1 MYSIFSRQWPLLVP
15 LIFAAASQAQAQV
28 PAQAQAQAQDGR
40 ANTPQYQSALQNY
53 KPFADEKIVP
63 WKQSN
68 DTVREVGGWR
78 AYAREAAQPADPE
91 GQSGHQGHHPAQQGG
106 KP

>member
-1 MYSIFSRQWPLLVP
+1 MYSIFSRQWLLLAP

-28 PAQAQAQAQDGR
+28 QAQAQAPDTS
-40 ANTPQYQSALQNY
+40 ASTPEFQSAMQDY
-53 KPFADEKIVP
+53 KPFTDEKIVP

-78 AYAREAAQPADPE
+78 AYAREAAPPKAPE
-91 GQSGHQGHHPAQQGG
+91 GQADPHQGHHPAQPGA